1 MVRRR
6 AVRLFQIQK
15 MTLHYPKQAPTVRT
29 APVTTFQIQIHARPT
44 INNSRNISPNDSFVP
59 KPKKRIHHTY
69 IQAFPPHELNVC
81 TNLNFP
87 PSTLKS

>member
-1 MVRRR
+1 MMPSRV
-6 AVRLFQIQK
+6 LMTGFQIHVYS
-15 MTLHYPKQAPTVRT
+15 TSSLSTRGSYNSSDVPS
-29 APVTTFQIQIHARPT
+29 
-44 INNSRNISPNDSFVP
+44 NNSSTQEAHPSNP
-59 KPKKRIHHTY
+59 Y